1 MPGIS
6 DPIAALVSVQIMA
19 MWSYVYFGG
28 SVVYDYIQD
37 LYVASAVAY
46 SAIMAYESL
55 LSTGWNPMI
64 ANFAVNWHYIVPLIL
79 GFLLFSIVSR
89 RWAWLQRWPSGIL
102 LGVGMGL
109 GMASFAYT
117 DILQQVTSAW
127 NLGLIHGLYLEWI
140 IIIVGMVLTIWF
152 FVYTVPHKGPGM
164 MPTALDRLADVG
176 KAFVMIY
183 ITSKYAST
191 VMYRLTLFIG
201 NLQRILWDWLALAPP
216 VGL

>member
-6 DPIAALVSVQIMA
+6 DPVAALVSIQIMA

-46 SAIMAYESL
+46 SAITAYESL
-55 LSTGWNPMI
+55 ITTGWVPL
-64 ANFAVNWHYIVPLIL
+64 VTRGEWHYVIPLML
-79 GFLLFSIVSR
+79 GFLMFAVISR
-89 RWAWLQRWPSGIL
+89 KWTWISRYPSAIL

-109 GMASFAYT
+109 GMASYAYT
-117 DILQQVTSAW
+117 DITQQITSAW
-127 NLGLIHGLYLEWI
+127 TLGLIHGLYFEWI
-140 IIIVGMVLTIWF
+140 VIIVGMMLTIWF
-152 FVYTVPHKGPGM
+152 FIYTVPHKGPGM
-164 MPTALDRLADVG
+164 TPTILDRLADAG

-201 NLQRILWDWLALAPP
+201 NLQRILWDWLGFQAPIF
-216 VGL
+216 G